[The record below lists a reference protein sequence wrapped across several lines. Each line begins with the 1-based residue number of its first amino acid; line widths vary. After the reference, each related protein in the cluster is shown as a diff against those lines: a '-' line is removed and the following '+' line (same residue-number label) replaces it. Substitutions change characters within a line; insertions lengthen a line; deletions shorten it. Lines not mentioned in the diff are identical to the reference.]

1 MVFRKDK
8 QRCIVIEFWTT
19 KNTCGGSMAIHKI
32 ERYAQELKNLDI
44 LFNLS
49 DKSSK
54 KLHIWTMII
63 LSNQI

>member
-1 MVFRKDK
+1 
-8 QRCIVIEFWTT
+8 
-19 KNTCGGSMAIHKI
+19 MAIHKI